1 VRFNAFAIFVTP
13 DFAFAIVFICRTSS
27 FVHARRATFIA
38 LDLARRLGPDEGLGV
53 GIVVVQVFDNGALEL
68 RDALEGAAADAISSD
83 LGEEPLNHIEPGGR
97 GGCEVQM
104 EAGVRF
110 DPALYSW
117 GLVSGIV
124 VYDEMEIETS
134 GGLLICISRDSI

>member
-1 VRFNAFAIFVTP
+1 MALL
-13 DFAFAIVFICRTSS
+13 SS
-27 FVHARRATFIA
+27 ATLLKA
-38 LDLARRLGPDEGLGV
+38 P
-53 GIVVVQVFDNGALEL
+53 
-68 RDALEGAAADAISSD
+68 ISSD

-104 EAGVRF
+104 EAGARF

-117 GLVSGIV
+117 GRVSGIV

-134 GGLLICISRDSI
+134 GGLLIDQLEKAQDRYILR